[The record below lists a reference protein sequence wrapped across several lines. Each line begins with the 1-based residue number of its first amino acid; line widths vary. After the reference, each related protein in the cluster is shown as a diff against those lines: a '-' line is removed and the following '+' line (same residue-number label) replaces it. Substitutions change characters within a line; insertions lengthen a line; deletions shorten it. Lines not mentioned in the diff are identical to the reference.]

1 MTLGTGRDRDHS
13 TRSAFS
19 NLEEKENSTNE
30 TTPRIDPHHTML
42 LVMDYQRAMVNNLPG
57 AADLLPLMAEA
68 IYAARRSGVRIGY
81 VWVGFEDADYDTIP
95 HTNKSMAAAASSR
108 RLHLE
113 AAETAIHDAIAPEP
127 GDLVV
132 RKTRVGAFST
142 TDLDQRLRDLKIDTL
157 ILAGITTSGVV
168 LSTVREAADR
178 DYRLYVLKDASL
190 DREQEVHDFL
200 TGKIFPR
207 QAYVISIADLSP
219 LLGAE

>member
-1 MTLGTGRDRDHS
+1 
-13 TRSAFS
+13 
-19 NLEEKENSTNE
+19 
-30 TTPRIDPHHTML
+30 ML
-42 LVMDYQRAMVNNLPG
+42 LVMDYQRAMVNTLPG
-57 AADLLPLMAEA
+57 AADLLPRMAEA
-68 IYAARRSGVRIGY
+68 IYAARSWGVRIGY
-81 VWVGFEDADYDTIP
+81 VWMGFDDVDYDAIP
-95 HTNKSMAAAASSR
+95 RTNKSMAAAASSR
-108 RLHLE
+108 RLHRE
-113 AAETAIHDAIAPEP
+113 APETAIHDAVAPQP

-142 TDLDQRLRDLKIDTL
+142 TDLDQRLRDLEIDTL

-190 DREQEVHDFL
+190 DREQEVHDLL